1 MFAFHLKLR
10 LKPWHFAKIPGYEGM
25 KRKAEA
31 LNQRAKGDPR
41 KVALAAKLRQ
51 ERTLTI
57 AEIARRLQMGTRN
70 TLSTNLPLKKAGE

>member
-1 MFAFHLKLR
+1 M
-10 LKPWHFAKIPGYEGM
+10 E
-25 KRKAEA
+25 RKAEA

-41 KVALAAKLRQ
+41 KAALAAEFRR
-51 ERTLTI
+51 ERALTI